1 MTVAECAHPFSYV
14 IIMETQKSIG
24 FKGAFVYFVLYVA
37 SSATYMKVVVSKV
50 GTVTLSAQ
58 LVSCLVF
65 LLKVVKSL
73 ACDSSYPV
81 LVVCHSHVDPRQ
93 VGIGTF
99 YTMANSS

>member
-1 MTVAECAHPFSYV
+1 MTNNFFCIVCGQFSH
-14 IIMETQKSIG
+14 IHEGGS
-24 FKGAFVYFVLYVA
+24 
-37 SSATYMKVVVSKV
+37 VSDV
-50 GTVTLSAQ
+50 GTVTHSAQ
-58 LVSCLVF
+58 LVSGIFF